1 MISKVSFLLSKCVS
15 VKKGQIPGTS
25 TVVLWV
31 DWMSLQVE
39 WGIDSGW
46 VYTYYIWVFML
57 IGSITRTTVACLCSC
72 GKLRARNYERLHPPP
87 SPPTF
92 LSTYRPPDEIEFQP
106 FLTFW
111 PLAPPASG
119 GGLIYIYWSIKSA
132 NHELLGQPHYLNKKT
147 LSLLLHRAKY
157 FLDTLAS
164 LAPIC
169 NSV

>member
-1 MISKVSFLLSKCVS
+1 
-15 VKKGQIPGTS
+15 
-25 TVVLWV
+25 
-31 DWMSLQVE
+31 
-39 WGIDSGW
+39 
-46 VYTYYIWVFML
+46 ML

-132 NHELLGQPHYLNKKT
+132 NHELLGQPHYLNKKKLFPSFCT
-147 LSLLLHRAKY
+147 ELNTFQIPQHLQHLSVIQYKLTFTYRSSFCCCFYIVWMDMCSDISILRK
-157 FLDTLAS
+157 S
-164 LAPIC
+164 LGEP
-169 NSV
+169 